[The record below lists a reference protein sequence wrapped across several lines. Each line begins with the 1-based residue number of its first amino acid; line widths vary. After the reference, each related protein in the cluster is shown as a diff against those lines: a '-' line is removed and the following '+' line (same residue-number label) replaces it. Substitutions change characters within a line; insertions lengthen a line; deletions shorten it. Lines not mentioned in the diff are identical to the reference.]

1 MDLKNTLNLP
11 TTKFPMRGDLV
22 KREPAR
28 IEHWRKTDLYGRIQK
43 KNAGCPKFIL
53 HDGPPFTNGDVH
65 IGTALNK
72 ILKDVILRYK
82 SMKGFSTPYVP
93 GWDCHGLPI
102 EHKVTRMLRE
112 QKRELGT
119 AELREE
125 CAKFSS
131 EFIEKQRSQFIRLG
145 IMADWAN
152 EYKTKNPAYEA
163 DILRTFAAFV
173 ERGLVYRSKKPVY
186 WSIPCATALAE
197 AEIEYKDHTSTSI
210 WVPIKFADVSAE
222 KLGIPGAEIVI
233 WTTTP
238 WTLPSNLAM
247 AVNPEFAYVA
257 VEAGGRNFVVAESL
271 ADAFIADC
279 KLENAKIKPVGKGEG
294 LKGLAAW
301 HPFI

>member
-1 MDLKNTLNLP
+1 MSDMDLKNTLNLP

-131 EFIEKQRSQFIRLG
+131 EFIEKLMR
-145 IMADWAN
+145 
-152 EYKTKNPAYEA
+152 P
-163 DILRTFAAFV
+163 TF
-173 ERGLVYRSKKPVY
+173 
-186 WSIPCATALAE
+186 
-197 AEIEYKDHTSTSI
+197 
-210 WVPIKFADVSAE
+210 
-222 KLGIPGAEIVI
+222 
-233 WTTTP
+233 
-238 WTLPSNLAM
+238 
-247 AVNPEFAYVA
+247 
-257 VEAGGRNFVVAESL
+257 
-271 ADAFIADC
+271 
-279 KLENAKIKPVGKGEG
+279 
-294 LKGLAAW
+294 
-301 HPFI
+301 